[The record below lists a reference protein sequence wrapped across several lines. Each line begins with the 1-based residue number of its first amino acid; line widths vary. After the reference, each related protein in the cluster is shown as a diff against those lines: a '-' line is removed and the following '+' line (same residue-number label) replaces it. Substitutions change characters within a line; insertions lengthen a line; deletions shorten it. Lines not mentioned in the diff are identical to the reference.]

1 MDTFTIGNTPLQQ
14 CIYLSERHQC
24 NILIKKEYYN
34 LNKTSKDRPAWH
46 MIQNAI
52 KSGRLKSG
60 YTIVEAS
67 SGNTGI
73 GIAQIAQQLGYP
85 CCIFVT
91 KDCAREKL
99 KLLRQLD
106 AQIFTCDNS
115 NGIDDLLS
123 TQYQAAEYAANTP
136 FSFFTDQYNNPQNP
150 IAHYRTTG
158 PEIWEQCHGKISHF
172 FAGIGTGG
180 TISGVGK
187 YLKSKSNN
195 IQICGIE
202 PKGSIL
208 QYYKVHGTASL
219 KTSTMDK
226 IDGIGRRFIPGTF
239 TASHVDDILQVSR
252 QETISCAHDY
262 YEATGTLLGFSSAA
276 VLVGLEK
283 YLQHTD
289 LHPPKDI
296 VLLFA
301 DYGDRYLNS
310 LYPNL
315 KEKQVQYDKL

>member
-1 MDTFTIGNTPLQQ
+1 
-14 CIYLSERHQC
+14 
-24 NILIKKEYYN
+24 
-34 LNKTSKDRPAWH
+34 
-46 MIQNAI
+46 MIQQAI
-52 KSGRLKSG
+52 KSGKLKPG

-99 KLLRQLD
+99 ALLRQLG
-106 AQIFTCDNS
+106 AQIFICDNS

-123 TQYQAAEYAANTP
+123 SQFQAAHYAANNP
-136 FSFFTDQYNNPQNP
+136 SCFFTDQYNNPQNP
-150 IAHYRTTG
+150 LAHYLTTG
-158 PEIWEQCHGKISHF
+158 PEIWDQSHGKVSHF

-180 TISGVGK
+180 TISGIGQ
-187 YLKSKSNN
+187 YLKSKNN
-195 IQICGIE
+195 TIQICGIE
-202 PKGSIL
+202 PHGSIL
-208 QYYKVHGTASL
+208 QYYKEHGSAPP

-239 TASHVDDILQVSR
+239 APNHIDNILQVSR

-276 VLVGLEK
+276 VLVGLEQ
-283 YLQHTD
+283 YLQQD
-289 LHPPKDI
+289 NPHPPQDM

-310 LYPNL
+310 LYPSL